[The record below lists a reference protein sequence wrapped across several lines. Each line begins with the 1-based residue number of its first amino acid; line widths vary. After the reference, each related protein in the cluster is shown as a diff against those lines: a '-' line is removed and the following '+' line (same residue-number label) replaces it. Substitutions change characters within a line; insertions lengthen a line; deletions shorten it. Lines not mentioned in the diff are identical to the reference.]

1 MKVLKKPFEE
11 MGEYPQICGAI
22 KECRTVALSGCVD
35 SQKMHMLYGLS
46 DGFRNKIIVTFSDVR
61 AREIYEDY
69 KFYDRNTVIY
79 PAKDLIFYQ
88 ADVHGNRLTTER
100 MKVLR
105 RILEGAPVTV
115 VTTFDSLMAYQV
127 PLSALQKGVVRLQKG
142 KELSLKELSETLA
155 ATGYDKVYQVESPGH
170 LQYAEVSLTYLT

>member
-46 DGFRNKIIVTFSDVR
+46 DGFRNKIIVTFSDIK
-61 AREIYEDY
+61 AKELYEDY

-79 PAKDLIFYQ
+79 PAKDLNEV
-88 ADVHGNRLTTER
+88 VHHLN
-100 MKVLR
+100 
-105 RILEGAPVTV
+105 
-115 VTTFDSLMAYQV
+115 
-127 PLSALQKGVVRLQKG
+127 G
-142 KELSLKELSETLA
+142 KEKIEAFSLQIENLLSHTNNIFEI
-155 ATGYDKVYQVESPGH
+155 YQYQDILLYIH
-170 LQYAEVSLTYLT
+170 IF